1 MQAFLRECD
10 GEKVV
15 MVADPPFG
23 GLVKPLANSFS
34 LISQTWRKLQ
44 SSGVCHCGVI
54 FSLCVIFSSV
64 WVTSLLL
71 DKRAIYPRFGGYFY
85 RLSKPIIQA
94 QNTLLMLADLAN

>member
-1 MQAFLRECD
+1 MRQVSIQHNKTSVSCQASSTILQAFLTEAN

-44 SSGVCHCGVI
+44 SSGLCHGGV
-54 FSLCVIFSSV
+54 
-64 WVTSLLL
+64 
-71 DKRAIYPRFGGYFY
+71 
-85 RLSKPIIQA
+85 
-94 QNTLLMLADLAN
+94 